1 MKDIVNWL
9 LEIEHTAAEF
19 YREASVFFEQDEA
32 LSDFLGL
39 LAREEQDHAEIMK
52 AADEYFR
59 SETLEVPAFITV
71 DKGTKDRF
79 ESLFTEHRDR
89 LSTGDLTKED
99 MIACIISIEFS
110 EWNDVFLYVVN
121 TLKQS
126 SRAFEE
132 PAAKIQQ
139 HKRQIESFLESLP
152 NGQKYLEKVEQL
164 PSVWETKILVV
175 DDSEPVLE
183 LLKAVLRRQ
192 GLVETAQNGAEALK
206 KTAEHY
212 FDVIVSDVDMPV
224 LNGMEFYDR
233 AAAMDVKIGER
244 FLFFTGALTPER
256 LDFFERNNLQYLV
269 KSLTVDKI
277 KEAVGDIIRGT
288 P

>member
-59 SETLEVPAFITV
+59 SETLEVPAFITA

-126 SRAFEE
+126 SRAFEDA
-132 PAAKIQQ
+132 AAKIQQ

-256 LDFFERNNLQYLV
+256 LAFFEKNNLQYLV